1 MTDEAGEGA
10 RRAKRRSLRVPVDEV
25 PRRVSVTEASPPA
38 APSVPTRPR
47 SAPPPPPLARRSQP
61 PPPPPSPA
69 IEEFEP
75 LRPTDPGGGPPAID
89 PVPLVEVELGGLGES
104 DPAAGLDGATLRIA
118 LPASGLGGGLPSA
131 SSAPPSEAER
141 VDAARAAFGASAEPA
156 AAEPTD
162 RLPAMDPERAVPQP
176 PASLR
181 APAAA
186 SEATSR
192 VSSTAVAIVVQRTIA
207 IGVRAPTH
215 ITIAEERESLPPLP
229 PSLLPLPPVEPSAAS
244 SAGAASSPSGAAS
257 DGVVATDPDV
267 VGLEAAVGEP
277 EILVEAEL
285 PASYDEREEHLEE
298 LEEVAEPPPVPS
310 VPPPPPSVSPPPPPS
325 LASAPS
331 RDRPP
336 PPPKAPALPAEPET
350 GKRVRRKWW
359 EEFFNDV
366 YFRTVPL
373 PQPRTIAAQTE
384 FMVQRLGL
392 RPGMSVLDVGCGLGL
407 HAVELARLGI
417 SVVGLDLSPSML
429 ARAASEAKELGLAI
443 EFVQGDMREMTFD
456 ASFDAVLSWG
466 TTFGYFDDEQ
476 NRQVVERLHRALK
489 PGGLLLLDV
498 VNRDYVFKTQ
508 PNNVWFQG
516 DGCVVMEESNA
527 NFINSRLTV
536 KRQVMLDDG
545 RQSETVYSIRL
556 YALHELGQLL
566 HQRGFRVVEVS
577 GREATPGVFFGAES
591 PRLLVVA
598 ERRPDVPGTARR
610 TEPDPLAPA
619 ESASS
624 ASKE

>member
-25 PRRVSVTEASPPA
+25 PRRVSVTEASAPA
-38 APSVPTRPR
+38 ASSAPPSVPPRPR
-47 SAPPPPPLARRSQP
+47 SAPPPPPPFALRSQP
-61 PPPPPSPA
+61 PPPPSL
-69 IEEFEP
+69 EELEP
-75 LRPTDPGGGPPAID
+75 MRPTDPGGDPPLAE
-89 PVPLVEVELGGLGES
+89 PVPEVSLGA
-104 DPAAGLDGATLRIA
+104 PAEADLSAGLDGATLRIQ
-118 LPASGLGGGLPSA
+118 LPASGLGG
-131 SSAPPSEAER
+131 APPSAAPASPSEVLR
-141 VDAARAAFGASAEPA
+141 IDAARAAFGAPHDPAEDRTDRLTAIDREVLAPPPPSEPIAAAAPPSAAPPETPAAEPA
-156 AAEPTD
+156 S
-162 RLPAMDPERAVPQP
+162 PA
-176 PASLR
+176 
-181 APAAA
+181 
-186 SEATSR
+186 R
-192 VSSTAVAIVVQRTIA
+192 VSSTPVAIVVQRTIA

-229 PSLLPLPPVEPSAAS
+229 PSLLPLPPVEPSAV
-244 SAGAASSPSGAAS
+244 AAEGTDATAS
-257 DGVVATDPDV
+257 DAFGAD
-267 VGLEAAVGEP
+267 AGEP

-285 PASYDEREEHLEE
+285 PAGFEEREEHLEE
-298 LEEVAEPPPVPS
+298 LEEVAEAPAVPS
-310 VPPPPPSVSPPPPPS
+310 VPPPPPSAAPPPPPS
-325 LASAPS
+325 LTSTPS
-331 RDRPP
+331 RERPP
-336 PPPKAPALPAEPET
+336 PPPKAPAAPAEPET
-350 GKRVRRKWW
+350 GKRLRRKWW

-373 PQPRTIAAQTE
+373 PQPRTIAAQSE

-417 SVVGLDLSPSML
+417 SVVGLDLSASML
-429 ARAASEAKELGLAI
+429 ARASSEAKELGLTI
-443 EFVQGDMREMTFD
+443 EFLQGDMRDMTFE
-456 ASFDAVLSWG
+456 AGFDAVLCWG
-466 TTFGYFDDEQ
+466 TTFGYFDDDQ

-598 ERRPDVPGTARR
+598 ERRPDAPAGTARR
-610 TEPDPLAPA
+610 TEPDASGAA
-619 ESASS
+619 EPASS
-624 ASKE
+624 PSKE

>member
-1 MTDEAGEGA
+1 M
-10 RRAKRRSLRVPVDEV
+10 
-25 PRRVSVTEASPPA
+25 
-38 APSVPTRPR
+38 
-47 SAPPPPPLARRSQP
+47 
-61 PPPPPSPA
+61 
-69 IEEFEP
+69 
-75 LRPTDPGGGPPAID
+75 RPTDPGGGPPAVEA
-89 PVPLVEVELGGLGES
+89 VPLVEVELGGLGEP
-104 DPAAGLDGATLRIA
+104 DPAAGMDGATLRIA
-118 LPASGLGGGLPSA
+118 LPASGFGGPPQADPSVSSPGAEASSESA
-131 SSAPPSEAER
+131 SEAVRAEAVRADAARGAFGAPPGPAAPDRTDPPRPVDREVLAPPPPSEA
-141 VDAARAAFGASAEPA
+141 V
-156 AAEPTD
+156 
-162 RLPAMDPERAVPQP
+162 
-176 PASLR
+176 PAS
-181 APAAA
+181 
-186 SEATSR
+186 
-192 VSSTAVAIVVQRTIA
+192 VSSVSASSVSASSVSVGPVAIVVQRTIA

-229 PSLLPLPPVEPSAAS
+229 PSLLPLPPVES
-244 SAGAASSPSGAAS
+244 SAEADAG
-257 DGVVATDPDV
+257 
-267 VGLEAAVGEP
+267 GLDAIGSEAGVGEP

-285 PASYDEREEHLEE
+285 PASFDEREEHLEE
-298 LEEVAEPPPVPS
+298 LEEVAEAPPVPS
-310 VPPPPPSVSPPPPPS
+310 VPPPPPSAAPPPPPS
-325 LASAPS
+325 LSSVPS
-331 RDRPP
+331 RERPP
-336 PPPKAPALPAEPET
+336 PPPKAPAPPAEPDT
-350 GKRVRRKWW
+350 GKRARRKWW
-359 EEFFNDV
+359 EEFFNDI

-429 ARAASEAKELGLAI
+429 ARASSEAKELGLTI
-443 EFVQGDMREMTFD
+443 EFVQGDMREMTFE

-466 TTFGYFDDEQ
+466 TTFGYFDDDQ

-536 KRQVMLDDG
+536 RRQVMLDDG

-598 ERRPDVPGTARR
+598 ERRPDAPSTGRR
-610 TEPDPLAPA
+610 TEPDPALPTEPGASAP
-619 ESASS
+619 
-624 ASKE
+624 KE

>member
-1 MTDEAGEGA
+1 
-10 RRAKRRSLRVPVDEV
+10 V
-25 PRRVSVTEASPPA
+25 
-38 APSVPTRPR
+38 
-47 SAPPPPPLARRSQP
+47 
-61 PPPPPSPA
+61 
-69 IEEFEP
+69 
-75 LRPTDPGGGPPAID
+75 
-89 PVPLVEVELGGLGES
+89 
-104 DPAAGLDGATLRIA
+104 
-118 LPASGLGGGLPSA
+118 
-131 SSAPPSEAER
+131 
-141 VDAARAAFGASAEPA
+141 
-156 AAEPTD
+156 
-162 RLPAMDPERAVPQP
+162 
-176 PASLR
+176 
-181 APAAA
+181 
-186 SEATSR
+186 
-192 VSSTAVAIVVQRTIA
+192 
-207 IGVRAPTH
+207 
-215 ITIAEERESLPPLP
+215 
-229 PSLLPLPPVEPSAAS
+229 
-244 SAGAASSPSGAAS
+244 
-257 DGVVATDPDV
+257 
-267 VGLEAAVGEP
+267 
-277 EILVEAEL
+277 
-285 PASYDEREEHLEE
+285 
-298 LEEVAEPPPVPS
+298 
-310 VPPPPPSVSPPPPPS
+310 
-325 LASAPS
+325 
-331 RDRPP
+331 
-336 PPPKAPALPAEPET
+336 PAEPET